1 MARREL
7 VNPAELH
14 PAPGFSHVAIAEG
27 TQVVCL
33 AGQVALDRE
42 FGLVGGDDLLEQ
54 TKAAMRNVE
63 AALRAAGAGWDE
75 VIRRTIYTTRPTE
88 YETIT
93 AGIDAVTGGAD
104 HPAQTI
110 VGITGLAV
118 PGLLI
123 EIECTAMLDSR
134 HGNETV

>member
-1 MARREL
+1 MHHREL
-7 VNPAELH
+7 VNPPELH

-27 TQVVCL
+27 TRVVHL

-42 FGLVGGDDLLEQ
+42 FGIVGGDDLRAQ
-54 TKAAMRNVE
+54 TVAAMRNVE
-63 AALRAAGAGWDE
+63 AALRAAGAGWDD
-75 VIRRTIYTTRPTE
+75 VVRRTVYTLQPTE

-93 AGIDAVTGGAD
+93 SAVDEVTGGAD

-110 VGITGLAV
+110 VGVTGLAV

-123 EIECTAMLDSR
+123 EIECTAVVGDEA
-134 HGNETV
+134 H